1 MLNDNKINR
10 ISLFSSVIAHLVL
23 LIIFFISFPNPS
35 EITSTIV
42 PVPIEFSVKEIVIK
56 KPTAPPSPTPPPAPT
71 KPAKAPPTVYKDNR
85 DKATVES
92 NTDPYYPK
100 EAINFSYEGTVVV
113 NVLVNTQGRVADVTV
128 VKSSGYTILDEAFI
142 ATIKSSYIF
151 KPKRLNGVNLSDSVT
166 LSYTFSL

>member
-1 MLNDNKINR
+1 
-10 ISLFSSVIAHLVL
+10 
-23 LIIFFISFPNPS
+23 
-35 EITSTIV
+35 
-42 PVPIEFSVKEIVIK
+42 
-56 KPTAPPSPTPPPAPT
+56 
-71 KPAKAPPTVYKDNR
+71 
-85 DKATVES
+85 
-92 NTDPYYPK
+92 
-100 EAINFSYEGTVVV
+100 VV

>member
-1 MLNDNKINR
+1 MT
-10 ISLFSSVIAHLVL
+10 ISPSIGATLLSSNAIVQPTLTTTYTLTANGVAGSTSEQLTLTVIQ
-23 LIIFFISFPNPS
+23 
-35 EITSTIV
+35 
-42 PVPIEFSVKEIVIK
+42 
-56 KPTAPPSPTPPPAPT
+56 PPSLEVSGPI
-71 KPAKAPPTVYKDNR
+71 V
-85 DKATVES
+85 V
-92 NTDPYYPK
+92 PYGQ
-100 EAINFSYEGTVVV
+100 ETINFSYEGSVVV